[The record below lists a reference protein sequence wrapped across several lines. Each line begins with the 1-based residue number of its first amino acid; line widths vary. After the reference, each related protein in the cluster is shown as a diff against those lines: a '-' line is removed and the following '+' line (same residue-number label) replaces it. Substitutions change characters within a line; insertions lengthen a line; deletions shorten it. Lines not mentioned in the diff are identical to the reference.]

1 MKKHLK
7 PSAVCI
13 YCASS
18 ADVSERIREDGR
30 RVGVLLAENGLDLVY
45 GGTTCGLMKVVADA
59 HKVAGGR
66 VIGIVP
72 EFMLA
77 HGIGNA
83 EGQDETVVVPDMAAR
98 KSKMIERS
106 GGFIVLPGGMGTLD
120 ELFDTLVNK
129 QLGRH
134 AKPIVLMNTDG
145 YYNPLI
151 SLLKHGIECRTI
163 RAEHMSLF
171 SVANTPEEA
180 VCLLEEPK
188 VDEKNRKMRG

>member
-1 MKKHLK
+1 MTKHLK
-7 PSAVCI
+7 PSAICI

-18 ADVSERIREDGR
+18 ADVSDRIRDEGR
-30 RVGVLLAENGLDLVY
+30 RVGTLLAENGLDLVY

-59 HKVAGGR
+59 HKTAGGR

-83 EGQDETVVVPDMAAR
+83 DGQDETVVVPDMAAR

-180 VCLLEEPK
+180 IRLLAESK
-188 VDEKNRKMRG
+188 VDEKSLKMRG

>member
-18 ADVSERIREDGR
+18 ADVSDRIREDGR
-30 RVGVLLAENGLDLVY
+30 RIGALLAENGLDLVY

-59 HKVAGGR
+59 HKTAGGR

-77 HGIGNA
+77 HGIGNTD
-83 EGQDETVVVPDMAAR
+83 GQDETVVVADMAAR

-151 SLLKHGIECRTI
+151 DLLKHGIECRTI

-171 SVANTPEEA
+171 SVANAPEEA
-180 VCLLEEPK
+180 ISLLAEWK
-188 VDEKNRKMRG
+188 IDEKSPKMRG

>member
-1 MKKHLK
+1 MTSHLQ
-7 PSAVCI
+7 PQAVCI

-30 RVGVLLAENGLDLVY
+30 RVGVLLAENGLALVY
-45 GGTTCGLMKVVADA
+45 GGTTCGLMKVTADA
-59 HKVAGGR
+59 HKAAGGH

-72 EFMLA
+72 QFMLER
-77 HGIGNA
+77 GIDNSD
-83 EGQDETVVVPDMAAR
+83 GQDETVIVPDMAAR
-98 KSKMIERS
+98 KSAMIDRS
-106 GGFIVLPGGMGTLD
+106 GAFIVLPGGMGTLD

-145 YYNPLI
+145 YYDPLI
-151 SLLKHGIECRTI
+151 ALLKHGIECRTI

-171 SVANTPEEA
+171 GVADTPEEA
-180 VCLLEEPK
+180 IRLLA
-188 VDEKNRKMRG
+188 

>member
-1 MKKHLK
+1 MTKHLK

-30 RVGVLLAENGLDLVY
+30 QIGKLLADHGLALVY

-59 HKVAGGR
+59 HKAAGGH

-77 HGIGNA
+77 RGIDNSN
-83 EGQDETVVVPDMAAR
+83 GQDETVVVHDMATR

-134 AKPIVLMNTDG
+134 AKPIVMMNTDG

-151 SLLKHGIECRTI
+151 TLLKHGIECRTI

-171 SVANTPEEA
+171 SVASTPEEA
-180 VCLLEEPK
+180 MRLLSEPK
-188 VDEKNRKMRG
+188 LDEKGLKMRG

>member
-1 MKKHLK
+1 MTSHLQ
-7 PSAVCI
+7 PQAVCI

-18 ADVSERIREDGR
+18 ANVSERILEDGSR
-30 RVGVLLAENGLDLVY
+30 IGTLLARNGLALVY

-59 HKVAGGR
+59 NKAAGGR

-72 EFMLA
+72 KFMLDR
-77 HGIGNA
+77 GIDNSH
-83 EGQDETVVVPDMAAR
+83 GQDETVVVPDMATR
-98 KSKMIERS
+98 KTTMIERS

-151 SLLKHGIECRTI
+151 SLLEHGVECRTI

-180 VCLLEEPK
+180 IRLLAESK
-188 VDEKNRKMRG
+188 VDENSLKMRG

>member
-18 ADVSERIREDGR
+18 ADVSQRILDDGR
-30 RVGVLLAENGLDLVY
+30 RIGELLAENGLDLVY

-59 HKVAGGR
+59 HKAAGGR

-77 HGIGNA
+77 RGIDNSD
-83 EGQDETVVVPDMAAR
+83 GQDETVIVSDMAAR

-106 GGFIVLPGGMGTLD
+106 GAFIVLPGGVGTLD

-134 AKPIVLMNTDG
+134 SKPIVLINTDG

-151 SLLKHGIECRTI
+151 DLLKHGIECRTI
-163 RAEHMSLF
+163 KPDSMRLF
-171 SVANTPEEA
+171 SVAATPEEA
-180 VCLLEEPK
+180 IGLLA
-188 VDEKNRKMRG
+188 